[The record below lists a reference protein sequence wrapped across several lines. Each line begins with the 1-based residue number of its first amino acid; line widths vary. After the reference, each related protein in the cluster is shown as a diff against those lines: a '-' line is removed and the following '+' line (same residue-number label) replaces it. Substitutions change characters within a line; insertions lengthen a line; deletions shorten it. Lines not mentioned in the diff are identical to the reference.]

1 MGERLGILYT
11 SIIVGLINFLKLG
24 KVVPPLSI
32 LSQNALTQAIIC
44 VKQHNLRSVN
54 IQQDSIQNVI
64 LETSGNKIPLV
75 LSGLF
80 FLLEDPEPPP
90 RE

>member
-44 VKQHNLRSVN
+44 VKHNLRSVN
-54 IQQDSIQNVI
+54 IQQESIQNVI

>member
-1 MGERLGILYT
+1 MYT

-24 KVVPPLSI
+24 KVVRPFI
-32 LSQNALTQAIIC
+32 LSENALTQAIIS
-44 VKQHNLRSVN
+44 VKQHNSHSVN
-54 IQQDSIQNVI
+54 IQQESIQNVI

-80 FLLEDPEPPP
+80 FLSEDPEPPP

>member
-44 VKQHNLRSVN
+44 VKHNLRSVN
-54 IQQDSIQNVI
+54 IQQESIQNVI

-75 LSGLF
+75 LSGFL
-80 FLLEDPEPPP
+80 FLLEDPEPLL

>member
-1 MGERLGILYT
+1 MYT

-44 VKQHNLRSVN
+44 VKHNLRSVN
-54 IQQDSIQNVI
+54 IQQESIQTVI
-64 LETSGNKIPLV
+64 LETSGNKTPLV

>member
-1 MGERLGILYT
+1 M
-11 SIIVGLINFLKLG
+11 
-24 KVVPPLSI
+24 
-32 LSQNALTQAIIC
+32 QQAIIC

-75 LSGLF
+75 LSGLI